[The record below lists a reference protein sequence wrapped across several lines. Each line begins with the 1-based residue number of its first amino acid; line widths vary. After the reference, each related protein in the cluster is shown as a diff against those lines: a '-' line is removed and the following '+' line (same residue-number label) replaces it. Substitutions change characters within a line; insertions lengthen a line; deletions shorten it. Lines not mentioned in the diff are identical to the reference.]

1 MMVAVHSVPT
11 KLKILRGN
19 PGNHPIRPEPE
30 PRVPE
35 TVPEP
40 PECLGSDAQDE
51 WRRLAPELHVIGLL
65 TVADVQLFALY
76 CEAYGVWRD
85 AGRKWRAGGSV
96 IVIEPG
102 NRSPM
107 QNPALVAVKEA
118 ARDMLHVAREFGLT
132 PAARCRL
139 SAPNAP
145 KAGKFDGFTS

>member
-40 PECLGSDAQDE
+40 PECLGPDAADE

-76 CEAYGVWRD
+76 CEAYGAWRD
-85 AGRKWRAGGSV
+85 AGRTWAHDGRV
-96 IVIEPG
+96 IVVEAANG
-102 NRSPM
+102 NLM
-107 QNPALVAVKEA
+107 KNPALAAVREA
-118 ARDMLHVAREFGLT
+118 ARDMLYVAREFGLT
-132 PAARCRL
+132 PAARCKL

-145 KAGKFDGFTS
+145 KAGKFDGFVS